1 MYCNSPEGGTYQLN
15 NNDENEMSLYHAKI
29 LTMIGENRF
38 LLPFSYCANATY
50 FITLSDPANNKSTVQ
65 FVKQD

>member
-1 MYCNSPEGGTYQLN
+1 
-15 NNDENEMSLYHAKI
+15 MSLYHAQI

-38 LLPFSYCANATY
+38 LLPFSYCANATC